1 MQVAVFI
8 SGSAAVIAQTIII
21 REMLAFFSS
30 NELISGIVLCL
41 WLLLTGLGSLVYS
54 KINFRNRTEKN
65 YAYLLFL
72 LCICL
77 IFSFIF
83 IRGAPGILSIPFGEF
98 IDFYKILVISLVTL
112 SPSCIIFGAL
122 FPAASFIL
130 KPQKV
135 YFIEG
140 IGSFFGGIIL
150 SFILISI
157 IPPSGIFIVIISLLL
172 FAGYLC
178 IKKWIFLIIS
188 ILPLFLL
195 IGINRIEF
203 QLKKLQ
209 MPHQNIIDV
218 FESKYG
224 NIALT
229 RSDDQT
235 NFYLNGIFD
244 FAYPD
249 IYSSEEAVHYPLLLH
264 KKPENVLFI
273 GGGMGG
279 GINEI
284 LKHPSIKKLNYLEL
298 DPKIIEIS
306 KRYIGSQ
313 ISDNRLNVIIGDGR
327 YYIKNTKEKFDCI
340 IINLSDPINAQL
352 NRYYTLEFFQE
363 SKNRLNKD
371 GIFCIRVNYTPDI
384 LSPVYSQFLGSIN
397 NTLKQVFKSVY
408 ILPVSKATYIAM
420 DYEIEME
427 IKEILKKN
435 IQERNLTLLYVN
447 QYFFDYSLTEERIG
461 YINQSIGKTKPYI
474 NTDLKPVCYYFNAL
488 LWGGISSEGLKKL
501 FIKLF
506 NIPPVLFF
514 LLLLPVLLF
523 FRRKTVIYLSVF
535 TTGAAGISSEII
547 LLILFQVLYG
557 YVYNWIGII
566 IGLFMLGLATGTL
579 FSLRIIKS
587 FQSPVPSRNNLHMLS
602 AIQCAIGTYF
612 LIILLFALARV
623 CFANYIIAFLLCI
636 GGFLVGMYFPLA
648 IEVAGESNAAIIYGT
663 DLFGAS
669 FGALITTMLFIPILG
684 IPNTSLIFILWNFI
698 VGFGLLSLIPVDFSS
713 Q

>member
-8 SGSAAVIAQTIII
+8 SGIAAVIAQTIII
-21 REMLAFFSS
+21 REMLGFFSS

-54 KINFRNRTEKN
+54 KINFRNKSEKN

-72 LCICL
+72 LCFCL
-77 IFSFIF
+77 TFSFIF
-83 IRGAPGILSIPFGEF
+83 IRSARGILSIPFGEF
-98 IDFYKILVISLVTL
+98 IDFYRIIMISFITL

-135 YFIEG
+135 YFIEC

-157 IPPSGIFIVIISLLL
+157 IPPSGIFIILISLLL

-178 IKKWIFLIIS
+178 IKKRIFLLIS
-188 ILPLFLL
+188 IFSLFLL
-195 IGINRIEF
+195 IGVNHIEF
-203 QLKKLQ
+203 QLRKLQ
-209 MPHQNIIDV
+209 MPHQSLIDV

-224 NIALT
+224 NIILT
-229 RSDDQT
+229 RTGDQI
-235 NFYLNGIFD
+235 NCYLNGIFD

-249 IYSSEEAVHYPLLLH
+249 IYSSEEAVHYPLLVH
-264 KKPENVLFI
+264 KKPEDVLFI

-306 KRYIGSQ
+306 KKYIGSK
-313 ISDNRLNVIIGDGR
+313 ISDNRVNVLIGDGR
-327 YYIKNTKEKFDCI
+327 YYIKNTKEQFDCI

-352 NRYYTLEFFQE
+352 NRYYTLKFFQE
-363 SKNRLNKD
+363 SKSRLNKD

-384 LSPVYSQFLGSIN
+384 LSPVYSQFLGTIK
-397 NTLKQVFKSVY
+397 NTLKQVFKGVH

-420 DYEIEME
+420 DYEIGME
-427 IKEILKKN
+427 IKEVLKKN
-435 IQERNLTLLYVN
+435 IQDRNLALLYVN
-447 QYFFDYSLTEERIG
+447 QYFFDYSLTEERIK
-461 YINQSIGKTKPYI
+461 YINQSIEKTTPYI

-501 FIKLF
+501 FIKIF
-506 NIPPVLFF
+506 NIPSGFFF
-514 LLLLPVLLF
+514 LLLLPVF
-523 FRRKTVIYLSVF
+523 FFLHRKTVIYLSVF

-566 IGLFMLGLATGTL
+566 IGLFMFGLASGTL
-579 FSLRIIKS
+579 FSIRIIKS
-587 FQSPVPSRNNLHMLS
+587 FQSSALSRKNLCMLS
-602 AIQCAIGTYF
+602 ATQCAIGIYF
-612 LIILLFALARV
+612 LIILLFALTNGSY
-623 CFANYIIAFLLCI
+623 ANYIIALLVFI

-648 IEVAGESNAAIIYGT
+648 IKIAGEPKAAILYGT

-669 FGALITTMLFIPILG
+669 FGALITTILFIPILG
-684 IPNTSLIFILWNFI
+684 IPNTSLIFILWNFV
-698 VGFGLLSLIPVDFSS
+698 VGFGLFKVHPGEFSS
-713 Q
+713 L